1 MADSCGEYWRVDGM
15 NDIAWKI
22 DHGVFSIGQVSGDV
36 LTFDLEG
43 RIIFATIS
51 GRSYRR
57 TIMNRF
63 IEIIAVNG
71 VRTTRELEYGEAQEI
86 ANVIY
91 SRLGTLASDAGLS
104 GNDEPGLSWMGKRDW
119 EWLVSDAGR
128 LSEIYGGGI
137 PVIPPDQYFALYIR
151 YTRGCSWNKCSFC
164 RLYTGI
170 NYAVGSVSSVL
181 SQVDELRAVLGK
193 GLDSRRTVFLGDA
206 NAINTRTSEVVKVI
220 TALRETLG
228 LPVYAF
234 SDAFTTPLSKSESDY
249 SQMHS
254 AGLKRVYIGVES
266 GSRRVLDILNKPM
279 NLDMAL
285 AEMRQM
291 KAAGIDLGVIIMA
304 GAGGRA
310 LAEDHIRDTSDFV
323 AELPLSRGDVVYISP
338 LVEYRDSPYY
348 DTVTKEGLGILSAP
362 EKLAQAQ
369 ILKDRILSLWKER
382 NSSPP
387 NFPVAPYLLAE
398 SIY

>member
-1 MADSCGEYWRVDGM
+1 MAASRRGYRRVDGM

-22 DHGVFSIGQVSGDV
+22 DHGVFSIGQVRGDV

-51 GRSYRR
+51 GKSYRR

-63 IEIIAVNG
+63 IEIIAANG
-71 VRTTRELEYGEAQEI
+71 TRTTRELQYGEAQEI
-86 ANVIY
+86 ADAIY
-91 SRLGTLASDAGLS
+91 RRLGTLVMGAGLS
-104 GNDEPGLSWMGKRDW
+104 GIDEPGLSWMGKKDW
-119 EWLVSDAGR
+119 GWLVSDAGR
-128 LSEIYGGGI
+128 LTEIYSGGI

-151 YTRGCSWNKCSFC
+151 YTRGCPWNKCSFC

-170 NYAVGSVSSVL
+170 NYAVNSVSSVL
-181 SQVDELRAVLGK
+181 SQVDDLRAALGR
-193 GLDSRRTVFLGDA
+193 GMNSRRTVFLGDA
-206 NAINTRTSEVVKVI
+206 NAINARTSEVVKVI

-254 AGLKRVYIGVES
+254 AGLRRVYIGVES

-279 NLDMAL
+279 NLDTAL

-291 KAAGIDLGVIIMA
+291 KPAGIGLGIIIMA

-310 LAEDHIRDTSDFV
+310 LAEDHIRDTSDLV
-323 AELPLSRGDVVYISP
+323 AELPLGRGDVVYISP
-338 LVEYRDSPYY
+338 MVEYSDSPYY
-348 DTVTKEGLGILSAP
+348 SIVTMEKLGILSAA
-362 EKLAQAQ
+362 EKMAQAQ
-369 ILKDRILSLWKER
+369 ELKDRILSLWKER
-382 NSSPP
+382 NSVPP

>member
-1 MADSCGEYWRVDGM
+1 MAASRGGYWRVDGM
-15 NDIAWKI
+15 NDIEWKI

-43 RIIFATIS
+43 RIIFASIS

-63 IEIIAVNG
+63 IEIITANG
-71 VRTTRELEYGEAQEI
+71 IRTTRELDYGEAQEI
-86 ANVIY
+86 ADVIY
-91 SRLGTLASDAGLS
+91 SRLGTLISAVALS
-104 GNDEPGLSWMGKRDW
+104 GNDGPGLEWMGKRDW
-119 EWLVSDAGR
+119 KWLVSDAGR
-128 LSEIYGGGI
+128 LTEIYGGGI
-137 PVIPPDQYFALYIR
+137 PVIPPDQYFALYVR
-151 YTRGCSWNKCSFC
+151 YTRGCPWNKCSFC

-170 NYAVGSVSSVL
+170 NYAVSSVSSVL
-181 SQVDELRAVLGK
+181 SQVDELRAALGR
-193 GLDSRRTVFLGDA
+193 GINSRRTVFLGDA

-254 AGLKRVYIGVES
+254 AGLHRVYIGVES
-266 GSRRVLDILNKPM
+266 GSRKVLEILNKPM
-279 NLDMAL
+279 DLDTAL

-291 KAAGIDLGVIIMA
+291 KAAGISLGVIIMS

-310 LAEDHIRDTSDFV
+310 LAEDHIRDTSHFV
-323 AELPLSRGDVVYISP
+323 ANLPLGRGDMVYISP
-338 LVEYRDSPYY
+338 MVEYRESPYY
-348 DTVTKEGLGILSAP
+348 DIVTKEKLGILSAA
-362 EKLAQAQ
+362 EKMAQAQ
-369 ILKDRILSLWKER
+369 ELKDRILGLWKER
-382 NSSPP
+382 NTLPP